1 MPAAIPP
8 QSPVPVNDTAESEWA
23 ADAELVR
30 ATVRFNTWIFGVIF
44 GMMTG
49 LLLSAL
55 ALIAA
60 LASGR
65 YMGLAVTLIGVFVPG
80 YGSGWEGALAGLFW
94 GFVGGGLLGA
104 GVYQITTRS
113 AVTRID
119 ELVAFERG
127 DADFPAAV
135 LRLRGRSLG
144 LAIGAMGALGLI
156 GTTNWL
162 VFRGTAADSVHAR
175 LLSEILPGY
184 AVDLPGS
191 IVGAAELFVVLYL
204 VCQVFAFVYNRVA
217 GAGRRRV

>member
-1 MPAAIPP
+1 MNDAAE
-8 QSPVPVNDTAESEWA
+8 NELA
-23 ADAELVR
+23 ADAQLVR
-30 ATVRFNTWIFGVIF
+30 ATVRFNTWIFGTIL
-44 GMMTG
+44 GLMTG
-49 LLLSAL
+49 LLLSLL
-55 ALIAA
+55 ALVAA
-60 LASGR
+60 LASGK

-80 YGSGWEGALAGLFW
+80 YGPGWEGAFAGLWW
-94 GFVGGGLLGA
+94 GFVGGSLLGA
-104 GVYQITTRS
+104 GVYRITTRS
-113 AVTRID
+113 AATRID

-127 DADFPAAV
+127 DPDFPAAV
-135 LRLRGRSLG
+135 LRLHGRSLG

-162 VFRGTAADSVHAR
+162 VLRGTATDSVHAR

-217 GAGRRRV
+217 GARRRRA

>member
-1 MPAAIPP
+1 MNAPA
-8 QSPVPVNDTAESEWA
+8 EGEA
-23 ADAELVR
+23 ATDAQLVS
-30 ATVRFNTWIFGVIF
+30 ATVRLNTWIFGAIL
-44 GMMTG
+44 GLMTG
-49 LLLSAL
+49 LLLCAL
-55 ALIAA
+55 AMVAG

-80 YGSGWEGALAGLFW
+80 YGPGWEGALAGLFW

-104 GVYQITTRS
+104 GAYRITTRR
-113 AVTRID
+113 AMTRID

-127 DADFPAAV
+127 DGDFPEAV
-135 LRLRGRSLG
+135 LRLHGLSLG

-162 VFRGTAADSVHAR
+162 VIRGTAAHSVHAR

-184 AVDLPGS
+184 SVDLPGS

-204 VCQVFAFVYNRVA
+204 VCQLFAFVYNRVA
-217 GAGRRRV
+217 GARQRRA